1 MAVSL
6 KKSIKVD
13 LSKPELPPN
22 VREYTPVHLMDEEE
36 SIQKRVRQITSL
48 TYEDPN
54 IQIKSE
60 SGGKSDTTRIKYVS
74 SHLAEKSIQK
84 SDGKT
89 EPPTDE
95 NDDFTEAP
103 KSIPKR
109 IAKKILGKLDDIWF
123 EIKYFNI
130 EGFPLIVLTV
140 AFVMILLLIPF
151 LSNMMGEIAFDLSA
165 VETSAEIVSIGT
177 AENKDRQGVVVMF
190 TDIYGNEQRS
200 NILINKSAN
209 IKIGDIISIRY
220 DPDNAEKVSVG
231 KPIMHIDLK
240 DIQ

>member
-13 LSKPELPPN
+13 LSKPELPPK

-36 SIQKRVRQITSL
+36 SIQKRVKQITSL
-48 TYEDPN
+48 PYEDSK

-60 SGGKSDTTRIKYVS
+60 SGGKRDTTRIKYVS

-84 SDGKT
+84 SDVKT

-123 EIKYFNI
+123 EIK
-130 EGFPLIVLTV
+130 GFPLIVLTV
-140 AFVMILLLIPF
+140 TFVMSLLLIPF

-231 KPIMHIDLK
+231 KPIISIIDLK